1 MPNRPSLSDESW
13 GNDDD
18 PAGVDALEFND
29 EAVPVVLAALAE
41 SIAGSA
47 TDAEEALDMCRDFAN
62 AEDLDPENYAA
73 LVSLVESQT
82 GWDLGEDSDRY

>member
-1 MPNRPSLSDESW
+1 MSNRSDPNDDSW
-13 GNDDD
+13 NDDD
-18 PAGVDALEFND
+18 LAGANAAEFSD

-47 TDAEEALDMCRDFAN
+47 TDEEEALDMCRDFAN
-62 AEDLDPENYAA
+62 SEDLDPENYAA
-73 LVSLVESQT
+73 LVALVENQT